1 MSQGYVK
8 HFLPKN
14 VTMKNNYVLQ
24 SIFFSGIFVIFFSIK
39 YQILVNY
46 DYILEFLLNI
56 SFLNTLFRLIYNKQ
70 KMQGLI
76 YNGWHIS
83 CNIC

>member
-1 MSQGYVK
+1 MLQGYVK

-24 SIFFSGIFVIFFSIK
+24 SIFFSGIFVFFSIK

-56 SFLNTLFRLIYNKQ
+56 SFLNTLFRLIYNIQ
-70 KMQGLI
+70 KMQDLI
-76 YNGWHIS
+76 NNGWYIS
-83 CNIC
+83 CNIY